1 MLEAL
6 TGFYLAGMI
15 LLLILV
21 ACWIVLPIAIIGT
34 KPILRQILEEQRRT
48 NALLEGRAVTV
59 PAKTVVVR
67 SGS

>member
-6 TGFYLAGMI
+6 TGLYLAGVI

-21 ACWIVLPIAIIGT
+21 VCWIVLPIAIIGT

-48 NALLEGRAVTV
+48 NALLEGRTVTV
-59 PAKTVVVR
+59 PTKTVVVR
-67 SGS
+67 TES

>member
-6 TGFYLAGMI
+6 TGLYLAGMI

-21 ACWIVLPIAIIGT
+21 VCWIALPIAIIGT

-48 NALLEGRAVTV
+48 NALLEGRTVTV
-59 PAKTVVVR
+59 PTKTVVVR
-67 SGS
+67 S